1 MDIQRKLVVRGTTN
15 TEGNMLR
22 KILLGD
28 FTVSME
34 ALLERTKSHITKR
47 DLYQLCYSF
56 GSLLLLSKQLL
67 DEHRVYEIRSLGRFP
82 NAHEFFEAN
91 GINASI
97 LQHYP
102 NEATLA
108 WYQTA
113 DRSEASHLRPCL
125 ISFGSI
131 LASFLPD
138 FEGASIMSWDLKT
151 SETEETNDDE
161 ESEKLH
167 DDEVDDIFSDS
178 GYDI

>member
-1 MDIQRKLVVRGTTN
+1 MDINRKFVVRGTKN
-15 TEGNMLR
+15 TEENMLR
-22 KILLGD
+22 QILLGD

-34 ALLERTKSHITKR
+34 ALKRTKSHITKR
-47 DLYQLCYSF
+47 DPYQLCYSF
-56 GSLLLLSKQLL
+56 GSLLLLSKQIL

-91 GINASI
+91 RINASI

-102 NEATLA
+102 NEATLT
-108 WYQTA
+108 WFQTA
-113 DRSEASHLRPCL
+113 HRSEASQLRPCL

-138 FEGASIMSWDLKT
+138 FEGASIMSWDLKAG
-151 SETEETNDDE
+151 ETEETNDDE

-167 DDEVDDIFSDS
+167 DDEVDDIFSD
-178 GYDI
+178 YDYYHI